1 MIESCDT
8 CGLLDKSR
16 KKWDEKHY
24 CYLYGCNRTKDG
36 YVCGWCVHDRKD
48 SELKHQGCSYYQP
61 LQPKQAVAKI
71 PSEQLSIFDLFKEIS
86 I

>member
-1 MIESCDT
+1 MIGTCAT

-24 CYLYGCNRTKDG
+24 CYLYGCNKTKDG
-36 YVCGWCVHDRKD
+36 YVCGWCVHDRQDK
-48 SELKHQGCSYYQP
+48 ELKHQGCSFYQP
-61 LQPKQAVAKI
+61 PQQKPTFAETTGV
-71 PSEQLSIFDLFKEIS
+71 QLSIFDILI

>member
-1 MIESCDT
+1 MIDSCAT

-16 KKWDEKHY
+16 KEWDEKHY
-24 CYLYGCNRTKDG
+24 CYRYGCNKTKDG
-36 YVCGWCVHDRKD
+36 YICGWLVHDRKD

-61 LQPKQAVAKI
+61 PQQKQTFAETPGV
-71 PSEQLSIFDLFKEIS
+71 QLSIFDSLI

>member
-1 MIESCDT
+1 MIDSCAT

-24 CYLYGCNRTKDG
+24 CYLYGCNKTKNG
-36 YVCGWCVHDRKD
+36 YICGWLVHDRKD

-61 LQPKQAVAKI
+61 PQQKQTFAKTTG
-71 PSEQLSIFDLFKEIS
+71 EQLSIFDLFKEI
-86 I
+86 